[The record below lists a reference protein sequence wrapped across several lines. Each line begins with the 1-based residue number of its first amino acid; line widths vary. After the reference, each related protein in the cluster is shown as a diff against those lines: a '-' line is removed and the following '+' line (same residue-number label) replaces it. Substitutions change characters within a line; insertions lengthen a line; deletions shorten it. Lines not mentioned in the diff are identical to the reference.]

1 MGDKYGSDVYLP
13 MPIDRDKLGQ
23 RKVEKIQREIEK
35 LEKEQ
40 LDKKELIERL
50 SRMQDNQSRQQE
62 IQNNVLNRHNKDQQL
77 VAEKERVYGRDSA
90 ASIRKGEN
98 IDDVIAQRTKE
109 FSRLQNAKEV
119 EARFLVQERDRLQAA
134 REKVREQRRA
144 LQTRTPADSV
154 LSAPDIPFRGGGS
167 GSTPYSRLSMVTPD
181 RAVHS
186 VDDTIKDTIKT
197 LPKTVDKIMRLRQ
210 DVQQHYE
217 KYKRPYRGEMGI
229 QSYKPNQIEH
239 YFLVRTILDDVVT
252 SFLDSYFKPAIPL
265 VEKEAYTALV
275 EKDSKDLEKAAISLS
290 ERKAV
295 QLIMEELVLDVTS
308 DLTQEAVD
316 EQKHTYGMVR
326 NMAFKEVMSRTEAIV
341 IGEDQ
346 GRQPNDQGYSM
357 VTKTFF
363 GYQQQRNRQRMELW
377 GHSQPFT
384 AKAPPQRIKKKKPE
398 KKKKEEVEEEEDRDD
413 EEDPDV
419 VVLEYHQIIPVDIRI
434 YDPVR
439 TDTPDIKQNK
449 RLYQTYM
456 TKDVEYWSRVNAT
469 LDRINLP
476 KRCGGVLSMSRSPNQ
491 RFLAVGTI
499 HGDCMIYDTWTVPWR
514 PIKVIVNNQ
523 GGNDAI
529 LYIAWSLDNSRLITT
544 TASGLVNVWSFLGG
558 GLRKSDTRSLGIQ
571 PDSHD
576 QLPRQLGLMFQFD
589 VDENDFM
596 FYQGPFVEQETL
608 TQSYAPTVAS
618 FYPSFTFFGI
628 QNMICLALENGDVL
642 KADLEYALG
651 SSASTDF
658 TEAPKIINQMNFE
671 ELEGINV
678 IGKGVEAELLRRH
691 KTIIMFIGY
700 VDNINRLVTVDVDGY
715 MMLWKL
721 DNENMTTTGWYV
733 PEFKYRIAASKAM
746 YTPSAKEKPKMI
758 FTDSVSQM
766 PGERPRTRQEI
777 AKQRKTTQTTID
789 NMQLGDPWHKDIL
802 RDQGLILYVYAPKG
816 GVKTTGAMF
825 HLVMRHIETDT
836 LSSYVTRMYK
846 PVKVKHTKLFEPKMS
861 TNGRDMIF
869 MMLFPSYPPK
879 AAHLMIVI
887 CDLTIGELKPFRR
900 DIHLTTEEYNDVLE
914 NNVVQFDVSQTYGP
928 TGSSYVFVNVRGE
941 LRAFSLTSGRQV
953 VMMEREDDRF
963 SGFPGCLIDASEWD
977 LPRNLEVSV
986 TCSKGKMYAVFFGQ
1000 KINYIS
1006 VITFTDTNTYRQRRA
1021 MWKSYEVWLDHQVI
1035 PIEQRCNFITQD
1047 LVDAQHPSVYMRG
1060 LILKAMDNAIMK
1072 SDGVDFTQEFQF
1084 ENQAI
1089 DKVHNYLAME
1099 EVVENSNLL
1108 VDTAAKPVEEGL
1120 DEKDKTNF
1128 APEDYLIS

>member
-363 GYQQQRNRQRMELW
+363 GYQQQRNRQR
-377 GHSQPFT
+377 
-384 AKAPPQRIKKKKPE
+384 
-398 KKKKEEVEEEEDRDD
+398 
-413 EEDPDV
+413 
-419 VVLEYHQIIPVDIRI
+419 
-434 YDPVR
+434 
-439 TDTPDIKQNK
+439 
-449 RLYQTYM
+449 
-456 TKDVEYWSRVNAT
+456 
-469 LDRINLP
+469 
-476 KRCGGVLSMSRSPNQ
+476 
-491 RFLAVGTI
+491 
-499 HGDCMIYDTWTVPWR
+499 
-514 PIKVIVNNQ
+514 
-523 GGNDAI
+523 
-529 LYIAWSLDNSRLITT
+529 
-544 TASGLVNVWSFLGG
+544 
-558 GLRKSDTRSLGIQ
+558 
-571 PDSHD
+571 
-576 QLPRQLGLMFQFD
+576 
-589 VDENDFM
+589 
-596 FYQGPFVEQETL
+596 
-608 TQSYAPTVAS
+608 
-618 FYPSFTFFGI
+618 
-628 QNMICLALENGDVL
+628 
-642 KADLEYALG
+642 
-651 SSASTDF
+651 
-658 TEAPKIINQMNFE
+658 
-671 ELEGINV
+671 
-678 IGKGVEAELLRRH
+678 
-691 KTIIMFIGY
+691 
-700 VDNINRLVTVDVDGY
+700 
-715 MMLWKL
+715 
-721 DNENMTTTGWYV
+721 
-733 PEFKYRIAASKAM
+733 
-746 YTPSAKEKPKMI
+746 
-758 FTDSVSQM
+758 
-766 PGERPRTRQEI
+766 
-777 AKQRKTTQTTID
+777 
-789 NMQLGDPWHKDIL
+789 
-802 RDQGLILYVYAPKG
+802 
-816 GVKTTGAMF
+816 
-825 HLVMRHIETDT
+825 
-836 LSSYVTRMYK
+836 
-846 PVKVKHTKLFEPKMS
+846 
-861 TNGRDMIF
+861 
-869 MMLFPSYPPK
+869 
-879 AAHLMIVI
+879 
-887 CDLTIGELKPFRR
+887 
-900 DIHLTTEEYNDVLE
+900 
-914 NNVVQFDVSQTYGP
+914 
-928 TGSSYVFVNVRGE
+928 
-941 LRAFSLTSGRQV
+941 
-953 VMMEREDDRF
+953 
-963 SGFPGCLIDASEWD
+963 
-977 LPRNLEVSV
+977 
-986 TCSKGKMYAVFFGQ
+986 
-1000 KINYIS
+1000 
-1006 VITFTDTNTYRQRRA
+1006 
-1021 MWKSYEVWLDHQVI
+1021 
-1035 PIEQRCNFITQD
+1035 
-1047 LVDAQHPSVYMRG
+1047 
-1060 LILKAMDNAIMK
+1060 
-1072 SDGVDFTQEFQF
+1072 
-1084 ENQAI
+1084 
-1089 DKVHNYLAME
+1089 
-1099 EVVENSNLL
+1099 
-1108 VDTAAKPVEEGL
+1108 
-1120 DEKDKTNF
+1120 
-1128 APEDYLIS
+1128 